1 MPYTNPAATVFAPTT
16 GGGAARGADMGEA
29 QLWGT
34 EVEQA
39 IKQSVG
45 AAHKARLVAVSNVS
59 VVSGLQPG
67 TSLDGK
73 TLVKGDPVLLT
84 GQTAP
89 AQNGLYIV
97 PTLGD
102 APSRAWAFS
111 YYDSM
116 PGTFFIVIEGT
127 TYGQTIWRCT
137 SVMGGTLG
145 VTALV
150 FVAELARANTWS
162 GVQTFSAIPS
172 LSGGGIKFP
181 ATQVPSADANTL
193 DDYEE
198 VTGNLGITFAT
209 PGNLSVSYAEQVY
222 HAIKIGRLV
231 FIRAFLTFTPT
242 FTTASGAFQLT
253 GFPWAGETVTGNPGL
268 LLINQITTAFAW
280 PAGTT
285 MVQVNITSGLT
296 VAQVAGRGPGVAG
309 AAFGIANLTSGA
321 AHTLAFSG
329 TYLAAA

>member
-145 VTALV
+145 VTALA
-150 FVAELARANTWS
+150 FTAELARANTWA
-162 GVQTFSAIPS
+162 GVQTFSAVPV

-181 ATQVPSADANTL
+181 ATQVPSSDPNTL

-198 VTGNLGITFAT
+198 VTGNFTATFAT
-209 PGNLSVSYAEQVY
+209 PGDLSVVYTVQGY

-231 FIRAFLTFTPT
+231 FIRGGLTFTPT
-242 FTTASGAFQLT
+242 WTTASGNFLVA
-253 GFPWAGETVTGNPGL
+253 GFPWAAET
-268 LLINQITTAFAW
+268 
-280 PAGTT
+280 
-285 MVQVNITSGLT
+285 LT
-296 VAQVAGRGPGVAG
+296 GVAG
-309 AAFGIANLTSGA
+309 ILTIGNISSPFVWPASATMASLSVLSASTNAQLSARGSAVAGANFTIANLTSGA
-321 AHTLAFSG
+321 SHVLSFSG
-329 TYLAAA
+329 VYLAA